1 MYAGL
6 SCLVCI
12 SDRREDNTWTLLNQ
26 QHFRNDTAEALL
38 WDPHC
43 YTTACVQK
51 ARGISDGLPGGAARA
66 FTTMLDSFVS

>member
-12 SDRREDNTWTLLNQ
+12 SDRREDNTWTLLDQ
-26 QHFRNDTAEALL
+26 QHTNDTAEALL

-43 YTTACVQK
+43 YTTACVWK
-51 ARGISDGLPGGAARA
+51 ARGISDGLPGGVAQA

>member
-26 QHFRNDTAEALL
+26 QHFTIDTAEALL

-43 YTTACVQK
+43 HTTACIRK
-51 ARGISDGLPGGAARA
+51 ERGIPDEIPGAAQA
-66 FTTMLDSFVS
+66 FTNTLDSFVF